1 MPLLAFYPQP
11 GSPAG
16 RAGLFARALIATC
29 LLAVSAFSGCSGIG
43 NWWRNGFR
51 VGPDY
56 GRPPAPIADAWID
69 ADDAAVKTDR
79 ADYSHWWSVFDD
91 PTLDQLVQA
100 ACAQNLS
107 LKIAGLRI
115 MEARAQRG
123 IAVGNLFP
131 QAQEV
136 DATYTRAKYSNNMY
150 PFGMFPG
157 NRAFDDWAFEFNAAW
172 EADIWGKIRR
182 GIESADANL
191 DAQVENYDDV
201 LVILQGDVAASYIQ
215 MRTVE
220 EQISLTR
227 ENIRLQRSS
236 LGIAQRRFDAGLVGE
251 LDVHQAGAQLAVTES
266 ALPQLEEAH
275 RRVQNALCL
284 LVGMPPGSLQADL
297 SEPRPIPAA
306 PAEVVIGIP
315 ADLLRRRP
323 DVRRAERQAA
333 AQSARIGI
341 AEAELYPQFALTG
354 TIELESQQLGDL
366 VSTDSVGG
374 RVGPGM
380 KWNVLNFGRIRNNV
394 AAEDAKFQQAAVAYQ
409 NTVLAAN
416 KETEDAIVSFLR
428 EQQRVKAL
436 KRAVD
441 EVDKALKISTRLYE
455 EGLVDFQRVL
465 DSQRNAVSQ
474 QDSLA
479 QSRGKVATN
488 LVAVYKSIGGGW
500 MMRLPSAAPEGE
512 ALAPS
517 SEPLTPTP
525 AEPVPATEPV
535 ESHVSSAPR

>member
-1 MPLLAFYPQP
+1 MTRVLMSF
-11 GSPAG
+11 SV
-16 RAGLFARALIATC
+16 
-29 LLAVSAFSGCSGIG
+29 LAVCALSGCTGVG
-43 NWWRNGFR
+43 NWWHNGFR
-51 VGPDY
+51 VGPNY
-56 GRPPAPIADAWID
+56 GRPAAPIADQWID
-69 ADDAAVKTDR
+69 ADDAAVKSER
-79 ADYSHWWSVFDD
+79 ADYSRWWSVFDD

-100 ACAQNLS
+100 ACVQNLS

-115 MEARAQRG
+115 IEARAQRG
-123 IAVGNLFP
+123 IAAGNLFP
-131 QAQEV
+131 QGQEV
-136 DATYTRAKYSNNMY
+136 DASYTRGKYSNNMY

-157 NRAFDDWAFEFNAAW
+157 NRAFDDWVIGFSAAW

-182 GIESADANL
+182 GLESADANL

-215 MRTVE
+215 LRTIE
-220 EQISLTR
+220 EQITFTR

-275 RRVQNALCL
+275 RRVQNALCVL
-284 LVGMPPGSLQADL
+284 LGMPPGTLQDEL
-297 SEPRPIPAA
+297 GESRPIPAA
-306 PAEVVIGIP
+306 PAEVVVGIP

-341 AEAELYPQFALTG
+341 AESELYPQFTISG
-354 TIELESQQLGDL
+354 TIELDSQQLGDL
-366 VSTDSVGG
+366 VNARSVGG

-394 AAEDAKFQQAAVAYQ
+394 LAEDAKFQQAAVAYQ

-436 KRAVD
+436 TRAVD
-441 EVDKALKISTRLYE
+441 EVNKALKISTRLYE

-465 DSQRNAVSQ
+465 DSQRDAVTQ

-488 LVAVYKSIGGGW
+488 LVAVYKAIGGGW
-500 MMRLPSAAPEGE
+500 MMRLTSAAPEGE
-512 ALAPS
+512 ALEPS

-525 AEPVPATEPV
+525 AESVPPAEPV
-535 ESHVSSAPR
+535 ESDASPPSE